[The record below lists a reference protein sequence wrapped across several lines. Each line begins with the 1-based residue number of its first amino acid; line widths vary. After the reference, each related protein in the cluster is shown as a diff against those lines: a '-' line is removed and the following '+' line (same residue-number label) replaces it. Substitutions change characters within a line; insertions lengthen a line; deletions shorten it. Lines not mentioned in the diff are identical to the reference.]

1 MPKERSFKEEDPAL
15 RGGITF
21 KINNFSHFLFHL
33 YQARII
39 SGLAANLGPILG
51 KSVSR
56 EELFTTEKEIFT
68 EPVTLDMSFK
78 NDGIYI
84 ELMKL

>member
-1 MPKERSFKEEDPAL
+1 MPKERSFKEKDPAL

-21 KINNFSHFLFHL
+21 KINNFSHLLFHL

-39 SGLAANLGPILG
+39 SALAANLGSITG

-56 EELFTTEKEIFT
+56 EELFTAKKEIFT
-68 EPVTLDMSFK
+68 EPVT
-78 NDGIYI
+78 
-84 ELMKL
+84 